1 MLFRQLFD
9 PETCTYTYL
18 LADEAT
24 REAVLIDAVLE
35 QVDREAELI
44 EQLGLTL
51 RYVLDTHVHADHVT
65 GAGVLRE
72 RFGAKTLVAD
82 GAGVECADVA
92 GNNGDTIA
100 FGQHTLEV
108 CSTPGHTSGDLTF
121 LLRHEGMA
129 FTGDTL
135 LIRGCGRTDFQQGD
149 SRTLYRSVHGRIFT
163 LPDDTLLYPGH
174 DYHGRTV
181 TTVGEEKRFNPRL
194 GGGRSEDAF
203 VEIMAALKLP
213 YPKRIDASLP
223 ANQNCGVATQG
234 GQLGAGA
241 ADGSERA
248 GGVGGMG
255 PSPSCR
261 RWRSRRRRSQCRGV
275 QRRTRTRTGLRP
287 HPAGHARSRG
297 RVVGPHRVA
306 RPRVSLWPAFGP
318 CRRGARTP
326 GLHRRRLDAGRHA
339 GLERVRLSALSCQ
352 PTFRLRYNGVGGNAS
367 VKPSIKVLSPGLPL
381 AAWSCPCVR
390 SVSRR
395 CSCWFWPDVAP
406 RSVSTG
412 ASWVERR
419 SMRPKHRPTMGARAR
434 GVRSSLR
441 PKAVSRCPQLAST
454 TSTRPTAPP

>member
-35 QVDREAELI
+35 QVDRDAELI
-44 EQLGLTL
+44 EQLELTL

-92 GNNGDTIA
+92 GNNGDIIE

-121 LLRHEGMA
+121 LLPNEGIA

-149 SRTLYRSVHGRIFT
+149 ARTLYRSVHGRIFT

-234 GQLGAGA
+234 AGSWA
-241 ADGSERA
+241 
-248 GGVGGMG
+248 
-255 PSPSCR
+255 P
-261 RWRSRRRRSQCRGV
+261 V
-275 QRRTRTRTGLRP
+275 QRTAQNVP
-287 HPAGHARSRG
+287 E
-297 RVVGPHRVA
+297 
-306 RPRVSLWPAFGP
+306 VSAAWVH
-318 CRRGARTP
+318 RRGADAGVRIVDVRSAEEYAGGLGHVP
-326 GLHRRRLDAGRHA
+326 GSDLIPLATLEAEAATWDRAASLVVVCRSGRRSASAAVTLERLDFTA
-339 GLERVRLSALSCQ
+339 
-352 PTFRLRYNGVGGNAS
+352 
-367 VKPSIKVLSPGLPL
+367 
-381 AAWSCPCVR
+381 
-390 SVSRR
+390 
-395 CSCWFWPDVAP
+395 VA
-406 RSVSTG
+406 
-412 ASWVERR
+412 
-419 SMRPKHRPTMGARAR
+419 SMRGGMQGWNDAGYRR
-434 GVRSSLR
+434 
-441 PKAVSRCPQLAST
+441 
-454 TSTRPTAPP
+454 